1 MGVQVQM
8 WRLFMPTVLA
18 LTIHEAAKAAGIGR
32 SSLYEEI
39 ANGRLQARKLGR
51 RTLIL
56 VEDLNRWLS
65 TLPLTHDVRPEGMP
79 SASATG
85 SFSISRAKKA

>member
-1 MGVQVQM
+1 MSA
-8 WRLFMPTVLA
+8 LA
-18 LTIHEAAKAAGIGR
+18 LTIHEAAKAVSIGR

-39 ANGRLQARKLGR
+39 AKGRLQARKLGR

-65 TLPLTHDVRPEGMP
+65 TLPLTNDIGV
-79 SASATG
+79 
-85 SFSISRAKKA
+85 